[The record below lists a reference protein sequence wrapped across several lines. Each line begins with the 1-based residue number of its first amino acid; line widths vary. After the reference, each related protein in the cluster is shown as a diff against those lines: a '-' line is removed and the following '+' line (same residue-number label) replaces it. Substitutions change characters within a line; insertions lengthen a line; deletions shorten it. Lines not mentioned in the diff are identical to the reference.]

1 MTGLAKE
8 HHDLEQEYLNC
19 RFPNRSS
26 VQDVETIADWLTWT
40 RDGLVRLSVSADKKI
55 IYADVWTGN
64 MWQHLDA
71 CYGSSDWRKNP
82 HVIDI
87 MKNAL
92 KIADEIY
99 G

>member
-1 MTGLAKE
+1 
-8 HHDLEQEYLNC
+8 
-19 RFPNRSS
+19 
-26 VQDVETIADWLTWT
+26 
-40 RDGLVRLSVSADKKI
+40 
-55 IYADVWTGN
+55 
-64 MWQHLDA
+64 MWQHMDA
-71 CYGSSDWRKNP
+71 CCGSTDWRKNP

>member
-1 MTGLAKE
+1 MTELAKE
-8 HHDLEQEYLNC
+8 HHNLTKEYLNC
-19 RFPNRSS
+19 RFPNRNSIT
-26 VQDVETIADWLTWT
+26 DVETIADWLTWE
-40 RDGLVRLSVSADKKI
+40 RDGLVRLSVNDKN
-55 IYADVWTGN
+55 IYADVWTGT
-64 MWQHLDA
+64 MWQHMDA
-71 CYGSSDWRKNP
+71 CCGSTDWRKNP